1 MLQATNSRA
10 NLITIKFGNSDHATL
25 LVASSSFEEVGVFD
39 IMEQVVP
46 HRGTDTYRQFF
57 RYEFELGEISSR
69 VSKHKL
75 QMVFTSEKFPE
86 FTKTEL
92 GDLVFLAA
100 IYADETFPKQQIDT
114 RLLEVITNETED
126 IILEQQDR

>member
-39 IMEQVVP
+39 IMAQVVP
-46 HRGTDTYRQFF
+46 HRGTTYRQFF
-57 RYEFELGEISSR
+57 HDEFELGKISSR
-69 VSKHKL
+69 VSKNKL
-75 QMVFTSEKFPE
+75 RRVFIQEKFPE
-86 FTKTEL
+86 FSKTEL
-92 GDLVFLAA
+92 GDLVFFAA
-100 IYADETFPKQQIDT
+100 IYADETFQQQQIDT
-114 RLLEVITNETED
+114 RLMEVLTNETQD